1 MRKVNPF
8 TPSAGVEPPSLIG
21 RDDVLYDFEESLL
34 AGVGSPARLMRITG
48 PRGSGKTV
56 LLNELGEIARKH
68 SWKVVDETVHQAWVE
83 DLCRRLTKEDR
94 IDASFEV
101 DLKLIH
107 ASVKKSSDG
116 QTLDI
121 RDALDSVVT
130 PLTKKGKGLLVT
142 IDEVQNASKEDVN
155 RIAVAVQHL
164 IREKK
169 NIAFAFAG
177 ITSGVNSLLAE
188 GGPTFLRRAYLE
200 ELKEIPIDEVA
211 ASLGETIRQN
221 GLEIRETEL
230 MRAAEAT
237 AGYAYLVQLVGY
249 NVWRTAARRNEGS
262 VVSPEDV
269 ETGISNAMAEYD
281 RAVLEI
287 AIAGIGKM
295 ALRYLLAMAE
305 DRRVSSTSDIARR
318 LGVASTSLSSAR
330 SQLIERQII
339 EPTAYGYVAFAIP
352 FVREYLRKNRAQL
365 LARFGIEESS
375 PVP

>member
-1 MRKVNPF
+1 M
-8 TPSAGVEPPSLIG
+8 
-21 RDDVLYDFEESLL
+21 
-34 AGVGSPARLMRITG
+34 
-48 PRGSGKTV
+48 
-56 LLNELGEIARKH
+56 
-68 SWKVVDETVHQAWVE
+68 
-83 DLCRRLTKEDR
+83 
-94 IDASFEV
+94 
-101 DLKLIH
+101 
-107 ASVKKSSDG
+107 
-116 QTLDI
+116 
-121 RDALDSVVT
+121 
-130 PLTKKGKGLLVT
+130 LVT

-188 GGPTFLRRAYLE
+188 GGPTFLCRAYLE

-269 ETGISNAMAEYD
+269 ETGISNAMAD
-281 RAVLEI
+281 
-287 AIAGIGKM
+287 
-295 ALRYLLAMAE
+295 
-305 DRRVSSTSDIARR
+305 
-318 LGVASTSLSSAR
+318 
-330 SQLIERQII
+330 
-339 EPTAYGYVAFAIP
+339 
-352 FVREYLRKNRAQL
+352 
-365 LARFGIEESS
+365 
-375 PVP
+375 

>member
-1 MRKVNPF
+1 M
-8 TPSAGVEPPSLIG
+8 
-21 RDDVLYDFEESLL
+21 
-34 AGVGSPARLMRITG
+34 
-48 PRGSGKTV
+48 
-56 LLNELGEIARKH
+56 
-68 SWKVVDETVHQAWVE
+68 
-83 DLCRRLTKEDR
+83 
-94 IDASFEV
+94 
-101 DLKLIH
+101 IH

-116 QTLDI
+116 RTLDI
-121 RDALDSVVT
+121 RDALGSVVT
-130 PLTKKGKGLLVT
+130 PLAKKGEGLLVT
-142 IDEVQNASKEDVN
+142 IDAVQNASKEDVN

-177 ITSGVNSLLAE
+177 ITTGVNSLLAE
-188 GGPTFLRRAYLE
+188 DGPTFLRRAYLE

-281 RAVLEI
+281 RAVLET

-295 ALRYLLAMAE
+295 ALRYLFAMAE
-305 DRRVSSTSDIARR
+305 DRLVSSTSDIARR
-318 LGVASTSLSSAR
+318 LGVASTSLSSAC
-330 SQLIERQII
+330 SQLIERQMI

-352 FVREYLRKNRAQL
+352 FVREYQRKNRAQL